1 MADLIVLWPLAG
13 TTIVQWIIRLYVLI
27 ILCQMNIF
35 DKNLIC
41 IWILYIKGT
50 LKTELF
56 SEPFGPVFFSF
67 VPSVCICIV
76 CFYSFISFIR
86 SSHFPLV
93 RYQRVNK
100 TAWNANASNR
110 IISCMFWRILH
121 TIQNNRD
128 IDRKYLYKV
137 FILKTTN
144 VLHEHRSFT
153 LLLIHS
159 LSICVLISFGKQ
171 MNSSCYSLC
180 AMWEMK

>member
-1 MADLIVLWPLAG
+1 MNNSVVCLDHFVPDEHFRQKSNLHLNIVYKRKTGNRIVLQTIWPNFFFVRS
-13 TTIVQWIIRLYVLI
+13 ICLYVY
-27 ILCQMNIF
+27 C
-35 DKNLIC
+35 
-41 IWILYIKGT
+41 
-50 LKTELF
+50 
-56 SEPFGPVFFSF
+56 
-67 VPSVCICIV
+67 V
-76 CFYSFISFIR
+76 CFYSSILFVR

-144 VLHEHRSFT
+144 VLHEHRSLT
-153 LLLIHS
+153 LLLTHS

-180 AMWEMK
+180 AM